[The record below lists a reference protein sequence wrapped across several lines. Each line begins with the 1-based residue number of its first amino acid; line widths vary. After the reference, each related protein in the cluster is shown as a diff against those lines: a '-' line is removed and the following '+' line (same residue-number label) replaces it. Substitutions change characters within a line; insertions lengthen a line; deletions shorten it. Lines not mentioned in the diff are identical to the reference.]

1 MTPSSTYELLS
12 TGWLPGWLGLA
23 GLVLL
28 GAFVCR
34 QLQCELQ
41 RLKGM
46 SGVAYVIM
54 GVRVAILGLGLWLI
68 CQPLL
73 LVTTRWQ
80 VMSEQLLLMSK
91 RSSMNVREEFG
102 ALHEKIDVLEVLE
115 EKQAKNRNRAAS
127 GLVRNLSSLETI
139 LKDGIKRL
147 EKEIE
152 NQASGLPHGQ
162 GFKRNLLGLAK
173 NVGELREYLVKLQNL
188 FPAVGDEKLKVEK
201 ASVENLLAV
210 LTSGCQKLSKEADLV
225 RKEAASH
232 PDLLDKFIIA
242 LKETHDSIAGVVT
255 ACRKLQTNLDEALVS
270 AQSLKDY
277 RSRSLSRQNL
287 SELAS
292 KFIIKNTQNKAETR
306 SANFSDIET
315 GLKNAI
321 ARQLTTSLSSII
333 ILDDGSTD
341 LKISEEELLE
351 TLSDTKVPVHTV
363 LVGADGIEPKDVGV
377 MSAELP
383 GIAIVG
389 KRHLGRAMVKARTE
403 KDGQPRLIV
412 REGQTV
418 LAEKPVAVEGESIV
432 EFALRFDS
440 AGRKQIVIEMETDGI
455 DVFQG
460 NERYVTVIDVFKD
473 RPKVFMISDSLS
485 GDFALFRGVA
495 SALPY
500 VRVETIMAD
509 DRISKIKVGTDSGE
523 FPEKEEQWNDF
534 ALLVLIGGVP
544 VGLPE
549 DALASLRTAIEKG
562 LHVFIQ
568 AGSGG
573 GKSWPE
579 SLGLNERSM
588 ETSPPLMP
596 QPNLWLPLYQLG
608 RDETESLERWR
619 QLPEAEA
626 VRSLSAEGISL
637 TAGEQ
642 NSPIKLIQHG
652 QGFILYCGLPSM
664 ASLRSG
670 GSFSINRIV
679 AGLLELGIRP
689 LKTNANGHAI
699 FPPQPVF
706 GKQLFTVAI
715 ENESKPVS
723 GLEMQ
728 KDSAGLLVKDKNE
741 VVIEFEGESRRVQVH
756 KLLGQ
761 SDFRLTPRAEPLR
774 EIAKL
779 GNGRFVELIDLPEL
793 IKDLKAPSAQRSK
806 VETYRLWVGWWPFV
820 LILALAS
827 SEYLLRR
834 KAGRVM

>member
-34 QLQCELQ
+34 QLQCELK

-80 VMSEQLLLMSK
+80 VMSEQLLLMSE

-115 EKQAKNRNRAAS
+115 EKQVKNRNRAAS
-127 GLVRNLSSLETI
+127 GLVRNLSRLETI

-152 NQASGLPHGQ
+152 NQASGLPHGP
-162 GFKRNLLGLAK
+162 GFKRDLLGLAK

-225 RKEAASH
+225 RKEAAEH

-255 ACRKLQTNLDEALVS
+255 ACQKLQTNLDEALVS
-270 AQSLKDY
+270 AQSLMDY

-292 KFIIKNTQNKAETR
+292 EFIIKNTQNKAETR
-306 SANFSDIET
+306 NANFSDIET

-377 MSAELP
+377 ISVDLP
-383 GIAIVG
+383 SIAIVG
-389 KRHLGRAMVKARTE
+389 KKHPGRAMVKALTGKE
-403 KDGQPRLIV
+403 GQPRLIV
-412 REGQTV
+412 LEGQTV

-432 EFALRFDS
+432 EFDLRFDS
-440 AGRKQIVIEMETDGI
+440 AGRKQIVIEMKTDGI

-509 DRISKIKVGTDSGE
+509 DRISKIKVGVARLSSPEGRVKVNIYRVKAIISLSG
-523 FPEKEEQWNDF
+523 
-534 ALLVLIGGVP
+534 LV
-544 VGLPE
+544 
-549 DALASLRTAIEKG
+549 ALACLYLYFRT
-562 LHVFIQ
+562 
-568 AGSGG
+568 
-573 GKSWPE
+573 
-579 SLGLNERSM
+579 
-588 ETSPPLMP
+588 
-596 QPNLWLPLYQLG
+596 LPL
-608 RDETESLERWR
+608 
-619 QLPEAEA
+619 
-626 VRSLSAEGISL
+626 
-637 TAGEQ
+637 
-642 NSPIKLIQHG
+642 
-652 QGFILYCGLPSM
+652 F
-664 ASLRSG
+664 
-670 GSFSINRIV
+670 
-679 AGLLELGIRP
+679 
-689 LKTNANGHAI
+689 
-699 FPPQPVF
+699 
-706 GKQLFTVAI
+706 
-715 ENESKPVS
+715 
-723 GLEMQ
+723 
-728 KDSAGLLVKDKNE
+728 
-741 VVIEFEGESRRVQVH
+741 
-756 KLLGQ
+756 
-761 SDFRLTPRAEPLR
+761 
-774 EIAKL
+774 
-779 GNGRFVELIDLPEL
+779 
-793 IKDLKAPSAQRSK
+793 
-806 VETYRLWVGWWPFV
+806 
-820 LILALAS
+820 
-827 SEYLLRR
+827 
-834 KAGRVM
+834 